1 MEALLS
7 IEEVARRLDLSV
19 STIYKL
25 VSAKK
30 INYVK
35 IGSRVLFDPEKI
47 RAWIE
52 EHSVAP
58 LV

>member
-1 MEALLS
+1 MASLIGVEEAAKLLGVS
-7 IEEVARRLDLSV
+7 ISKV
-19 STIYKL
+19 YKM
-25 VSAKK
+25 VSARELFFT
-30 INYVK
+30 K
-35 IGSRVLFDPEKI
+35 IGSRVLFDPEKL